1 MIASITGDV
10 LETRLDSLV
19 VALGGVGMHVMCSP
33 QTISTARVGHSITL
47 ATSLVVREDSLTLF
61 GFESLHSRELFEII
75 QGVSGFGPK
84 LAFTILASMSAEDL
98 RAAIANEDIA
108 RLTKTPGVGTKGAQ
122 RLVLELKDRIGYAG
136 SPGVSVATTGWQDQ
150 VTQALVGLG
159 WTNKDATKAVA
170 TLATQTSSDDTDI
183 AGLLRQALQLLGNS

>member
-1 MIASITGDV
+1 MIASISGEV

-19 VALGGVGMHVMCSP
+19 VALGGVGMQVMCSP
-33 QTISTARVGHSITL
+33 QTISTARLGQTISL

-61 GFESLHSRELFEII
+61 GFESTESRELFEVI

-108 RLTKTPGVGTKGAQ
+108 RLTKTPGVGNKGAQ

-136 SPGVSVATTGWQDQ
+136 HANQAPAISGWQDQ

-159 WTNKDATKAVA
+159 WTNKDANKAVS
-170 TLATQTSSDDTDI
+170 TLANTTDLDESDI

>member
-1 MIASITGDV
+1 MIASISGEV

-19 VALGGVGMHVMCSP
+19 VALGGVGMQVMCSP
-33 QTISTARVGHSITL
+33 QTISTARLGQKITL

-61 GFESLHSRELFEII
+61 GFESTESRELFEVI

-108 RLTKTPGVGTKGAQ
+108 RLTKTPGVGNKGAQ

-136 SPGVSVATTGWQDQ
+136 HANQAASTSGWQEQ

-159 WTNKDATKAVA
+159 WTNKDANKAVS
-170 TLATQTSSDDTDI
+170 TLANATDLDESDI

>member
-1 MIASITGDV
+1 MIASVSGEV

-19 VALGGVGMHVMCSP
+19 VALGGVGMQIMCSP
-33 QTISTARVGHSITL
+33 QTISTARVGHTVAL

-61 GFESLHSRELFEII
+61 GFESIESRELFEII

-84 LAFTILASMSAEDL
+84 LAFTVLASMSAEDL
-98 RAAIANEDIA
+98 RSAIANEDIA
-108 RLTKTPGVGTKGAQ
+108 RLTKTQGVGNKGAQ

-136 SPGVSVATTGWQDQ
+136 ATGAASSPTGWQEQ
-150 VTQALVGLG
+150 VTQALIGLG
-159 WTNKDATKAVA
+159 WTNKDAARAVS
-170 TLATQTSSDDTDI
+170 TLASQTNTAETDI

>member
-1 MIASITGDV
+1 MIASISGNV
-10 LETRLDSLV
+10 LETRIDSLV
-19 VALGGVGMHVMCSP
+19 VALGGVGMQVMCSP
-33 QTISTARVGHSITL
+33 QTISLARVGQTVTL
-47 ATSLVVREDSLTLF
+47 STSLVVREDSLTLF
-61 GFESLHSRELFEII
+61 GFESSESRELFEII

-98 RAAIANEDIA
+98 RAAIANEDIL
-108 RLTKTPGVGTKGAQ
+108 RLTKTPGVGNKGAQ

-136 SPGVSVATTGWQDQ
+136 GTDVTAATAGWQDQ

-159 WTNKDATKAVA
+159 WTNKDATKAVS
-170 TLATQTSSDDTDI
+170 TLAAQPDLDANDI

>member
-1 MIASITGDV
+1 MIASISGDV

-19 VALGGVGMHVMCSP
+19 VALGGVGMQVMCSP
-33 QTISTARVGHSITL
+33 QTISMARVGQKITL

-61 GFESLHSRELFEII
+61 GFETTESRELFEII

-84 LAFTILASMSAEDL
+84 LAFTVLATMSAEDL
-98 RAAIANEDIA
+98 RSAIANEDIA
-108 RLTKTPGVGTKGAQ
+108 RLTKTPGVGNKGAQ

-136 SPGVSVATTGWQDQ
+136 ATHTSVALSGWQEQ

-159 WTNKDATKAVA
+159 WTNKDASKAV
-170 TLATQTSSDDTDI
+170 TSLASQPNVDSTDI
-183 AGLLRQALQLLGNS
+183 AGLLRQALQLLGNP

>member
-1 MIASITGDV
+1 MIASISGDV

-19 VALGGVGMHVMCSP
+19 VALGGVGMQVMCSP
-33 QTISTARVGHSITL
+33 QTISMARVGQKITL

-61 GFESLHSRELFEII
+61 GFETTESRELFEII

-84 LAFTILASMSAEDL
+84 LAFTVLASMSAEDL
-98 RAAIANEDIA
+98 RSAIANEDIA
-108 RLTKTPGVGTKGAQ
+108 RLTKTPGVGNKGAQ

-136 SPGVSVATTGWQDQ
+136 ATHTSVALSGWQEQ

-159 WTNKDATKAVA
+159 WTTKDASKAV
-170 TLATQTSSDDTDI
+170 TSLASQPNVDSTDI
-183 AGLLRQALQLLGNS
+183 AGLLRQALQLLGNP